1 MGACEINQKDLE
13 KALAVTHP
21 TMTVNKLLITMA
33 APMVLSLL
41 IGALLSRFL
50 GERKQREVNQ
60 TNDVEI
66 ISMGVDYL
74 TVICVFGFGQMIA
87 MLLGLSTA
95 VFGAYF
101 KLQTFVYMAILGG
114 CGAVFL
120 YNLSVFLV
128 STQRLL
134 YWILNKYCMFS
145 N

>member
-1 MGACEINQKDLE
+1 MNENKME
-13 KALAVTHP
+13 
-21 TMTVNKLLITMA
+21 TMPVNKLLITMA

-101 KLQTFVYMAILGG
+101 KLQTFVYMVILGLNNALIPIVAFNL
-114 CGAVFL
+114 GAKHADRIKKVIR
-120 YNLSVFLV
+120 LSGAYLAL
-128 STQRLL
+128 SLEEYLL
-134 YWILNKYCMFS
+134 
-145 N
+145 

>member
-21 TMTVNKLLITMA
+21 TMTVNKLLITMV

-101 KLQTFVYMAILGG
+101 KLQTFVYMSILGG

-134 YWILNKYCMFS
+134 YWISNKYCMFS